1 MRLVFLGTGSGGS
14 IQRFHTCIYV
24 ELADNRIL
32 LDASSGNSA
41 LVNAS
46 KLGLDLNTIH
56 HLLLSHSHHD
66 HSRGLEYLES
76 HRNVRDIQQ
85 ALNVYGS
92 DTALKDVRNFFKAMN
107 KDFEINDEGILRQG
121 KSFTI
126 KWNSVHEG
134 DSNKIGD
141 MLFKSHAAKHI
152 VGAVGWR
159 LECGNESV
167 VFSGD
172 TEFTENTIVGAKN
185 ADVLIHEAYGLK
197 EDADRLKMV
206 KHSSAYDAGFVAF
219 KADVKQ
225 LVITHVS
232 TDYHGKE
239 DLLINEASEIYKGP
253 ISVAHDLMD
262 LSI

>member
-76 HRNVRDIQQ
+76 HRNDRDIQQ
-85 ALNVYGS
+85 VLNVYGS

-107 KDFEINDEGILRQG
+107 KDFE
-121 KSFTI
+121 
-126 KWNSVHEG
+126 
-134 DSNKIGD
+134 
-141 MLFKSHAAKHI
+141 
-152 VGAVGWR
+152 
-159 LECGNESV
+159 
-167 VFSGD
+167 
-172 TEFTENTIVGAKN
+172 
-185 ADVLIHEAYGLK
+185 
-197 EDADRLKMV
+197 
-206 KHSSAYDAGFVAF
+206 
-219 KADVKQ
+219 
-225 LVITHVS
+225 
-232 TDYHGKE
+232 
-239 DLLINEASEIYKGP
+239 
-253 ISVAHDLMD
+253 
-262 LSI
+262 